1 MPYYS
6 LSSSLQRQDRP
17 LGSHVDR
24 IGFMK
29 ILARL
34 FALFLI
40 MPVVELA
47 LLVQVDKLIGFWP
60 TIGIIVLTGLIGG
73 LLAKREGLSVWQRFN
88 ARMAEGGLP
97 GIELLDGVII
107 LVAGALLITPGVV
120 TDFLGFLGLIPPTRK
135 LIRKIAM
142 KRIRKAMKKSSIS
155 VVGFDGWET
164 HPFYGSEANSQD
176 EPTWE
181 GSARD
186 LPRHSEASSEPPAEA
201 K

>member
-1 MPYYS
+1 
-6 LSSSLQRQDRP
+6 
-17 LGSHVDR
+17 
-24 IGFMK
+24 MK

-97 GIELLDGVII
+97 GTELLDGVII

-135 LIRKIAM
+135 LIRKIVM
-142 KRIRKAMKKSSIS
+142 KRIRKAMKKGSIS

-164 HPFYGSEANSQD
+164 HPFYGSEANSQH

-181 GSARD
+181 GNARD

>member
-1 MPYYS
+1 
-6 LSSSLQRQDRP
+6 
-17 LGSHVDR
+17 
-24 IGFMK
+24 MK

-60 TIGIIVLTGLIGG
+60 TIGIIVMTGLMGG

-97 GIELLDGVII
+97 GTELLDGVII

-120 TDFLGFLGLIPPTRK
+120 TDFLGFLGLIPPTRSF
-135 LIRKIAM
+135 IRKIAM
-142 KRIRKAMKKSSIS
+142 KRIRKAMKKGSIS
-155 VVGFDGWET
+155 VVGFDGEGM
-164 HPFYGSEANSQD
+164 HPFYNAEANPPP
-176 EPTWE
+176 EPSWE
-181 GSARD
+181 GNARD
-186 LPRHSEASSEPPAEA
+186 LPRHSKPSGQPPADA
-201 K
+201 T